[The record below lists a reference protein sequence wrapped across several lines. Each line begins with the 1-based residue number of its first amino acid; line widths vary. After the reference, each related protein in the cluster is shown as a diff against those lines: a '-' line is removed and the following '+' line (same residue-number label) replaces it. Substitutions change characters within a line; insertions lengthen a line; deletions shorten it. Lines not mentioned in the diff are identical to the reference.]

1 MTNNSTSTRAPGVS
15 DFMKK
20 AAAAAVAA
28 AALTIAACSSAPV
41 HVSGNEQLTNTITWS
56 TASESDNFGFD
67 IYRGEESDG
76 PFARITPQPVLGA
89 GTTDLP
95 RDYRFVD
102 NRIEADTVYFYYVES
117 ISLSGERK
125 RFTPVMK
132 APPKKLSGHSSA
144 DD

>member
-1 MTNNSTSTRAPGVS
+1 MVKHRIPEIVH
-15 DFMKK
+15 
-20 AAAAAVAA
+20 VLIPA
-28 AALTIAACSSAPV
+28 AALALAGCASTPAPHEAQPTSADR
-41 HVSGNEQLTNTITWS
+41 ELTNTITWS

-67 IYRGEESDG
+67 IYRSERSDG
-76 PFARITPQPVLGA
+76 PFKRITPQPVLGA

-102 NRIEADTVYFYYVES
+102 AGIKAGRTYFYYVES

-125 RFTPVMK
+125 RFTPVMM
-132 APPKKLSGHSSA
+132 APPKHLSGNTSG